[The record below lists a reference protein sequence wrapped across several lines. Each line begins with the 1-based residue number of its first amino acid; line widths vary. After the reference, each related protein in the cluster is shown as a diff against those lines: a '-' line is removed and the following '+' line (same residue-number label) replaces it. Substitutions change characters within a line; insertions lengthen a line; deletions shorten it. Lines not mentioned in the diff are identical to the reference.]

1 VQSGEFGGG
10 LQIRREHFD
19 ITNNL
24 MRLLILI
31 HEYPPIG
38 GGGGAAA
45 RDICRGLACRGHEVK
60 VLTAHCKGL
69 PSREMDENVEVI
81 RLRSLRRQSFRAG
94 LPEMA
99 AFVLAGLWAGRRLI
113 HTWQPDVIHA
123 HFAVPAGA
131 GAWGLSRLAR
141 IPYVLTAHLG
151 DVPGGVPEKTGSWFR
166 WLMPFTHRI
175 WRDATRV
182 VAVSGF
188 TRDLALG
195 HYHVP
200 ITVIPNGV
208 ELSALAPLEIRLN
221 DPPRIVFAGRFVGQ
235 KNPMQV
241 PRVLATLKDLCWECL
256 MLGDGAL
263 LEETRAEIG
272 RLGLAD
278 RFTLPGWVTPQDV
291 LDELLRADIL
301 FMPSRS
307 EGLPVV
313 GVQALA
319 YGLAL
324 VVGRA
329 GGFVDLVAQGKNGFI
344 HDPDDTDGMSASLRA
359 LLADSSALR
368 RARQNSLARA
378 EAFDLVRVVD
388 SYEEIF
394 QSLTRPA

>member
-1 VQSGEFGGG
+1 
-10 LQIRREHFD
+10 
-19 ITNNL
+19 
-24 MRLLILI
+24 
-31 HEYPPIG
+31 
-38 GGGGAAA
+38 
-45 RDICRGLACRGHEVK
+45 
-60 VLTAHCKGL
+60 
-69 PSREMDENVEVI
+69 
-81 RLRSLRRQSFRAG
+81 
-94 LPEMA
+94 
-99 AFVLAGLWAGRRLI
+99 
-113 HTWQPDVIHA
+113 
-123 HFAVPAGA
+123 
-131 GAWGLSRLAR
+131 
-141 IPYVLTAHLG
+141 
-151 DVPGGVPEKTGSWFR
+151 VPGGVPEKTGSWFR